1 MRCELRYNLV
11 SLLLYVKMVTIIKQ
25 NKYIKKKIWYNLSMN
40 KKILIVDDNRANLEE
55 LKIILK
61 KDNYIT
67 IAIEDAKKVRASVLV
82 YKPDLVLMDVA
93 MPEMSGFDLCER
105 LLRDPVIKKI
115 PIILVMAD
123 YSLKDIA
130 KGFQKGAV
138 DYITKPFNK
147 TEVRTRVALHLKIHD
162 LTTELENK
170 NKYLQSLVNEKVKQ
184 ISKTQMETIFSLA
197 KLAQSR
203 DDDTGRHI
211 ERVQKYCYALS
222 VELAKTSKFKNII
235 NENFIKNIVYASPLH
250 DIGKVA
256 IPDSIL
262 LKPGKLTPDEF
273 DKMKL
278 HTIYGAETLEDVHK
292 KFGANE
298 FIEMGI
304 SIAKYHHERWDGTGY
319 PENLKDVE
327 IPLAARIM
335 AIADVYDA
343 LSTKH
348 VYKEEFLHEK
358 CVKIIKEGR
367 GTQFDPDITDAFVII
382 NDDFRRIRRLFD
394 DM

>member
-1 MRCELRYNLV
+1 M
-11 SLLLYVKMVTIIKQ
+11 S
-25 NKYIKKKIWYNLSMN
+25 
-40 KKILIVDDNRANLEE
+40 KKILVVDDNRANLEE
-55 LKIILK
+55 LKVILK

-67 IAIEDAKKVRASVLV
+67 ITVEDAKKVRASVLV

-93 MPEMSGFDLCER
+93 MPEISGFELCER
-105 LLRDPVIKKI
+105 LLKDPVIKNI
-115 PIILVMAD
+115 PIILVMAS

-130 KGFQKGAV
+130 RGFQKGAV

-170 NKYLQSLVNEKVKQ
+170 NKYLQSLVKKQVKK

-203 DDDTGRHI
+203 DDETGRHL

-222 VELAKTSKFKNII
+222 VELSKTSKFKDVI
-235 NENFIKNIVYASPLH
+235 NKNFIKNIVYASPLH
-250 DIGKVA
+250 DIGKVS

-262 LKPGKLTPDEF
+262 LKPGKLTPDEY

-319 PENLKDVE
+319 PEKLKDVE

-348 VYKEEFLHEK
+348 VYKEEFSHEK
-358 CVKIIKEGR
+358 CVKIINDGR

-382 NDDFRRIRRLFD
+382 NEDFRRIRRLFED
-394 DM
+394 NVILL